1 MYVAIDPA
9 PYRTTLDGY
18 SAVVVDIVRC
28 QVVAKV
34 IHINLLC
41 KPITSH
47 STMTMTIPHR
57 LLCCQHSVFTVYSH
71 SHTQV

>member
-18 SAVVVDIVRC
+18 SGVVVDIVRC

-34 IHINLLC
+34 IHI
-41 KPITSH
+41 K
-47 STMTMTIPHR
+47 STMQTHNFPQYNDYDNTI
-57 LLCCQHSVFTVYSH
+57 QITVLSA
-71 SHTQV
+71 